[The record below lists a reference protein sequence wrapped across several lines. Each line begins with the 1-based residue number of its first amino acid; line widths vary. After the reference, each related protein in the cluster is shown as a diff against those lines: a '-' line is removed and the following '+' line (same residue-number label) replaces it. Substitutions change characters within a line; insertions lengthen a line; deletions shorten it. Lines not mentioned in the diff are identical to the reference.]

1 MMTAGGG
8 VVDRTERVGV
18 YPGTFDPIT
27 LGHADIIRRG
37 AKLVDRLIIGV
48 TTNPSKNPMF
58 SPEERIA
65 MVEREVAAL
74 GIANVE
80 VVGFNALLMR
90 FAEKQGASVI
100 VRGLRAVADFEYEY
114 QMAGMNQ
121 QLNAGIETVF
131 LMADVSLQP
140 IASKL
145 VKEIATFG
153 GEIGRFV
160 SPTVRDDVLARIAQ
174 TGRLGEY

>member
-1 MMTAGGG
+1 MTIRIGL
-8 VVDRTERVGV
+8 
-18 YPGTFDPIT
+18 YPGTFDPVT

-48 TTNPSKNPMF
+48 TTNPSKDPMF
-58 SPEERIA
+58 SPQERCE
-65 MVEREVAAL
+65 MVRSEVARQ
-74 GIANVE
+74 GHANVE
-80 VVGFNALLMR
+80 VRTFDALLMH
-90 FAEKQGASVI
+90 FAEQLGADLI

-121 QLNAGIETVF
+121 QLNDRIETVF

-145 VKEIATFG
+145 VKEIALFG
-153 GEIGRFV
+153 GDITPFV
-160 SPTVRDDVLARIAQ
+160 SPEVRGQVNARVAERAP
-174 TGRLGEY
+174 GNRPEGVH

>member
-1 MMTAGGG
+1 M
-8 VVDRTERVGV
+8 TERIGV

-58 SPEERIA
+58 TPEERMA

-74 GIANVE
+74 GIENVS
-80 VVGFNALLMR
+80 VVGFNALLMK
-90 FAEKQGASVI
+90 FAKKQNATVI
-100 VRGLRAVADFEYEY
+100 LRGLRAVADFEYEY

-121 QLNAGIETVF
+121 QLDPAIETVF

-145 VKEIATFG
+145 VKEIALFG
-153 GEIGRFV
+153 GDIAKFV
-160 SPTVRDDVLARIAQ
+160 SPAVREDVVARIAMRGQ
-174 TGRLGEY
+174 LGDY

>member
-1 MMTAGGG
+1 MA
-8 VVDRTERVGV
+8 ERIGI

-37 AKLVDRLIIGV
+37 SKLVDKFIIGV

-58 SPEERIA
+58 STEERLA
-65 MVEREVAAL
+65 MVEREVAEL
-74 GIANVE
+74 GLANVE
-80 VVGFNALLMR
+80 VAGFNALLVK
-90 FAEKQGASVI
+90 FARKMGANVL

-121 QLNAGIETVF
+121 QLDAEIETVF

-145 VKEIATFG
+145 VKEIALFG
-153 GEIGRFV
+153 GDVTPFV
-160 SPTVRDDVLARIAQ
+160 SASVREDVNARVQKIGQ
-174 TGRLGEY
+174 LGDY

>member
-1 MMTAGGG
+1 MAGNQSAGEG
-8 VVDRTERVGV
+8 QRIGV

-27 LGHADIIRRG
+27 LGHLDIIRRG

-58 SPEERIA
+58 TPEER
-65 MVEREVAAL
+65 METVRREVAAQ
-74 GIANVE
+74 GIDNVE
-80 VVGFNALLMR
+80 VVGFNALLMK
-90 FAEKQGASVI
+90 FARAQGASVI

-121 QLNAGIETVF
+121 QLDGEIETVF

-145 VKEIATFG
+145 VKEIALFG
-153 GEIGRFV
+153 GEIRDFV
-160 SPTVRDDVLARIAQ
+160 TPTVRDEVVARVEKI
-174 TGRLGEY
+174 GRLGDY

>member
-1 MMTAGGG
+1 MAT
-8 VVDRTERVGV
+8 RIGV

-37 AKLVDRLIIGV
+37 AKLVDKLIIGV
-48 TTNPSKNPMF
+48 TTNMSKNPMF
-58 SPEERIA
+58 TPDERMA
-65 MVEREVAAL
+65 MVRREVAAMGL
-74 GIANVE
+74 DNVE
-80 VVGFNALLMR
+80 VVGFNALLMK
-90 FAEKQGASVI
+90 FAEKQGANVI

-121 QLNAGIETVF
+121 QINSGIETVF

-145 VKEIATFG
+145 VKEIALFG
-153 GEIGRFV
+153 GPIQRFV
-160 SPTVRDDVLARIAQ
+160 SPAVRDDVLARIAQ
-174 TGRLGEY
+174 TGTLGDY

>member
-1 MMTAGGG
+1 MAS
-8 VVDRTERVGV
+8 RIGV

-37 AKLVDRLIIGV
+37 AKLVDKLIIGV

-58 SPEERIA
+58 TPDERMA
-65 MVEREVAAL
+65 MVTREVAAM
-74 GIANVE
+74 GIDNVE
-80 VVGFNALLMR
+80 VVGFNALLMK
-90 FAEKQGASVI
+90 FAQKQGANVI

-121 QLNAGIETVF
+121 QLNSSIETVF

-145 VKEIATFG
+145 VKEIAMFG
-153 GEIGRFV
+153 GEIHRFV
-160 SPTVRDDVLARIAQ
+160 SPTVRDDVMARIAK
-174 TGRLGEY
+174 TGTLGDY